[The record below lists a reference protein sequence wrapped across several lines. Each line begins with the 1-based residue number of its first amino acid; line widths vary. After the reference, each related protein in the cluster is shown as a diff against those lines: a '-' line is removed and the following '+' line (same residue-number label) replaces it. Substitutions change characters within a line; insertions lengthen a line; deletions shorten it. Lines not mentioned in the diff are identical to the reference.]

1 LNQQGEQFTCFPE
14 VFMGRPQLSAFQIDV
29 RADGHGLLMVFGGEL
44 DMDAVPRLQG
54 SLNGVIESTSG
65 AVLVDLADVTFVDS
79 SAISE
84 LLKARQTLLDQG
96 RVLRVTGMSTIV
108 ARVFELTGLT
118 DVFRGLDEAVR

>member
-1 LNQQGEQFTCFPE
+1 
-14 VFMGRPQLSAFQIDV
+14 MGRPQLSAFQIDV